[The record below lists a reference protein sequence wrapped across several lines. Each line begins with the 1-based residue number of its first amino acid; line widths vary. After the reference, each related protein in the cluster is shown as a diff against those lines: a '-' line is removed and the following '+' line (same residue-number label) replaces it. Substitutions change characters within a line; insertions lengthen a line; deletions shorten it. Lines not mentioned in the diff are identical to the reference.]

1 MHFRCNMAIYGVPT
15 VFHDFN
21 YIAQARSLSSF
32 SLCYVAQQSGNLKSL
47 VIHCKR
53 YGSYLQPH
61 SYFFYVG
68 EESRRSLAHATAFFV
83 PAIKCLMWL
92 ACHELSI
99 IYLKVLGIRMSD
111 LFICCCHTSL
121 NSVLR
126 IVFNFIF
133 CCKHTK
139 PHFFPIQVY
148 SKELSAQVLMVSTI
162 FLAKVVFTQFLH
174 LKLFFSFLVI
184 IIETNA
190 PSKNTLYL
198 TG

>member
-1 MHFRCNMAIYGVPT
+1 MHFKCNMAIYGVPT

-61 SYFFYVG
+61 SCFFCVG
-68 EESRRSLAHATAFFV
+68 EESRRSLAYATAFFV
-83 PAIKCLMWL
+83 PAIKCLMWF

-111 LFICCCHTSL
+111 LFIRGCHTHL
-121 NSVLR
+121 NT
-126 IVFNFIF
+126 VFRPVFIF
-133 CCKHTK
+133 IFHNKHTK
-139 PHFFPIQVY
+139 PHFFPIQIH
-148 SKELSAQVLMVSTI
+148 SKELTAQCLDGQYNIYS
-162 FLAKVVFTQFLH
+162 
-174 LKLFFSFLVI
+174 
-184 IIETNA
+184 
-190 PSKNTLYL
+190 
-198 TG
+198 